1 MPRRAR
7 RYIGRR
13 GDVLAVEED
22 LAVVG
27 RDLAGGHAEAGGLAG
42 AVGPEQADDLAG
54 VDLELDAVDDLAP
67 AVDLHQPADFQ
78 QGHSRAPP
86 RRNSTP

>member
-7 RYIGRR
+7 QIHGQM

-42 AVGPEQADDLAG
+42 AVGAEQADDLADI
-54 VDLELDAVDDLAP
+54 DLEIDAVHNLAP
-67 AVDLHQPADFQ
+67 AVKLHQPAHFQ
-78 QGHSRAPP
+78 DGH
-86 RRNSTP
+86 RRSS